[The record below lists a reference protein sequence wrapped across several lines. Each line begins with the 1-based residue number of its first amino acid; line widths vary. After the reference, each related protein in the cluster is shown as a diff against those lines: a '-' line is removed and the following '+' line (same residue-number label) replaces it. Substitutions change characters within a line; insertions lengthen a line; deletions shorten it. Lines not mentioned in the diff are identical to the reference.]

1 MEIFQLPKAAK
12 DAADD
17 SEVEALAQHVWQ
29 QTI

>member
-1 MEIFQLPKAAK
+1 MFQLPKAAK

-29 QTI
+29 QAI